1 MLRGGRR
8 RHARA
13 RPRVPGRAS
22 SEVARAP
29 PDLSPPP
36 PLCWCARADTGCGGG
51 GPWRARAPRRAVGG
65 ARRSGRSESVHES
78 ARSTGA
84 RGIRTGP
91 GGGEGKARERSRRA
105 RAPPKGCSCLFV
117 TLPRQAGLSREQVAG
132 MPAPGRGGGGALV
145 GHAWASG
152 VRGLHRATRSGSL
165 RGHGPAPERASP
177 QSDLSSPPC
186 TPGKGRDGAVG
197 RRVRTRSG
205 LAAGPEALDK
215 RGRRLSRMGPEGGA
229 EFREVT
235 EAGTARKS
243 PRPLDSARGLREPKV
258 V

>member
-1 MLRGGRR
+1 
-8 RHARA
+8 
-13 RPRVPGRAS
+13 
-22 SEVARAP
+22 
-29 PDLSPPP
+29 
-36 PLCWCARADTGCGGG
+36 
-51 GPWRARAPRRAVGG
+51 
-65 ARRSGRSESVHES
+65 
-78 ARSTGA
+78 
-84 RGIRTGP
+84 
-91 GGGEGKARERSRRA
+91 
-105 RAPPKGCSCLFV
+105 
-117 TLPRQAGLSREQVAG
+117 

-145 GHAWASG
+145 GDAWASG